1 MAFLQL
7 GGLQSIVKFLD
18 GNAIGNTLAYGLTA
32 LYEALKYPQAN
43 QSAELLPRE
52 FIAKRLIAAHLNSS
66 NINVKRGILQVLSQ
80 LAASATWGWSIIDA
94 AIRQGGAAAP
104 GENNLAPTQPYAVVV
119 EALGATDV
127 TVQTAALAL
136 LNSLAL
142 SLLKSMPP
150 LNASQGTNNASDV
163 RSEFRTFQE
172 TLEQL
177 GLFRKLRMMVKNLQ
191 DESLKRQLFVHQAL
205 RLKRYQHMREEGYD
219 KNSATHEAMLLKL
232 WSVIYPTDPLKNRIS
247 EQWKAMGFQGSDPAT
262 DFRGMGLLG
271 LHNLLYMAEH
281 RTDLF
286 KKLLNGQHARL
297 PAGHERVYPVA
308 VAGINITQMLYDL
321 LNIGK
326 NIDPTG
332 ANGRLFKVLFDQPN
346 IFEELYCLSFTL
358 LDRTWDEMKAN
369 YMDFGKVLAA
379 VRAQVEAALESQP
392 LDLESLGRA
401 LTAPDLGGTSL
412 SGSLGSSS
420 LNTSSSAINAP
431 SNFSDDTGDAPHMR
445 AMKTQLRS
453 EAVNMFGT
461 QRAIVLS
468 QGQTFA
474 NPAVVK
480 GKSSEPNDLSTS
492 AWLHLRV
499 VNAELQY
506 GAATSQTDVPRVL
519 SHRLNKAE
527 ITAVKTGQT
536 AVTATRAKKLEPE
549 AHNRLLL
556 IALKDGSVSAA
567 LLFLVTR
574 VLTCDST
581 WSCWPHRVKSW

>member
-1 MAFLQL
+1 LQL

-32 LYEALKYPQAN
+32 LYEALKYTQVN
-43 QSAELLPRE
+43 QGAELLPRE
-52 FIAKRLIAAHLNSS
+52 FIAKRLIAAHLNST

-80 LAASATWGWSIIDA
+80 LAASSTWGWTTIDA
-94 AIRQGGAAAP
+94 AIRQSTAAP
-104 GENNLAPTQPYAVVV
+104 SENNLVPAQPYAAVV

-142 SLLKSMPP
+142 SLLKQLPAP
-150 LNASQGTNNASDV
+150 NATSGVNASDV
-163 RSEFRTFQE
+163 RAEFRSFQE

-177 GLFRKLRMMVKNLQ
+177 GLFRKLRVMVKNLQ
-191 DESLKRQLFVHQAL
+191 DESLKRQLYVHQAL
-205 RLKRYQHMREEGYD
+205 RLKRYHHLRDEAYD
-219 KNSATHEAMLLKL
+219 KSNNIHESMLLKL
-232 WSVIYPTDPLKNRIS
+232 WSVTYPSDPLKSRVS

-281 RTDLF
+281 RTELF
-286 KKLLNGQHARL
+286 KKLLQGQQARL

-308 VAGINITQMLYDL
+308 VAGINITQMLYDML
-321 LNIGK
+321 GVSK
-326 NIDPTG
+326 NIDPSGT
-332 ANGRLFKVLFDQPN
+332 NGRLFKVLFDQPN

-392 LDLESLGRA
+392 LDLESLSRS
-401 LTAPDLGGTSL
+401 LTAPDLGATSL
-412 SGSLGSSS
+412 TGSVGSSA
-420 LNTSSSAINAP
+420 LNSSSASLNAP
-431 SNFSDDTGDAPHMR
+431 STFSDDTSDAPHMR
-445 AMKTQLRS
+445 VMKTQLRN

-480 GKSSEPNDLSTS
+480 GKSSEATDLSTA
-492 AWLHLRV
+492 AWLHARV
-499 VNAELQY
+499 VNGELQY

-519 SHRLNKAE
+519 SHRANRTE
-527 ITAVKTGQT
+527 ITAIKTAQA

-556 IALKDGSVSAA
+556 VALKDGSVSRY
-567 LLFLVTR
+567 FL
-574 VLTCDST
+574 DSLRAD
-581 WSCWPHRVKSW
+581 SS